1 MSPREKHVPDN
12 AQRTSVCFTAED
24 RAAIRWIGEVR
35 RIQRSKRTTTNDI
48 VVDALWY
55 YLEKAEGKTRDQ
67 IQAMLPPAPI
77 SNAPHTGKITQMPKV
92 PKKKALTD

>member
-24 RAAIRWIGEVR
+24 RAAIRWISEVR
-35 RIQRSKRTTTNDI
+35 RSQKSKRTTTNDI

-55 YLEKAEGKTRDQ
+55 YLEKAEGKTRQQ
-67 IQAMLPPAPI
+67 IYAMLPPAPI
-77 SNAPHTGKITQMPKV
+77 SDVAPAGKVTQMPK
-92 PKKKALTD
+92 PKKKH